1 MFENLSV
8 YEDRYNELNE
18 MMMDPKV
25 QSDSKLLQKTAI
37 EHAEIEP
44 IVKKYKEY
52 A

>member
-25 QSDSKLLQKTAI
+25 RSDSKLLQKTAI
-37 EHAEIEP
+37 EHAG
-44 IVKKYKEY
+44 V
-52 A
+52 